1 MKNTFIITGTSS
13 GLGKAFVDLLLHQ
26 PETIIISISRSFHS
40 DHINFDKDKLVQIVA
55 DLSSCNIS
63 ILIENIKEV
72 VPANS
77 TIYFI
82 NNAFSINPISK
93 IESLEE
99 NQILLNLRTN
109 IFFPVTFI
117 SNLLNSFSN
126 HEFRIINITSGAAT
140 RPIGNWSLYCSCKS
154 FLNMF
159 FKVLETETEIKS
171 NILIYNIEPG
181 VIDTNMQR
189 IIRDSEFPESEY
201 FKNLKI
207 DNILKSPNEVVYQIL
222 KTIHFLQ

>member
-1 MKNTFIITGTSS
+1 MKNIFIITGTSS
-13 GLGKAFVDLLLHQ
+13 GLGKAFVDLLLYQ
-26 PETIIISISRSFHS
+26 SEILIISISRNLHS
-40 DHINFDKDKLVQIVA
+40 DHINIDKNKVIQITA

-72 VPANS
+72 VPVNS

-82 NNAFSINPISK
+82 NNAFSIKPICK

-99 NQILLNLRTN
+99 DQISLNLRTN
-109 IFFPVTFI
+109 IFFPVIFI
-117 SNLLNSFSN
+117 STLLNSFSN
-126 HEFRIINITSGAAT
+126 HELRILNITSGAAT
-140 RPIGNWSLYCSCKS
+140 RPIENWSLYCSCKS

-159 FKVLETETEIKS
+159 FKVLETEIKS
-171 NILIYNIEPG
+171 NVLIYNIEPG

-207 DNILKSPNEVVYQIL
+207 ENKLKSPNEVVYQIL
-222 KTIHFLQ
+222 KTIHFLK